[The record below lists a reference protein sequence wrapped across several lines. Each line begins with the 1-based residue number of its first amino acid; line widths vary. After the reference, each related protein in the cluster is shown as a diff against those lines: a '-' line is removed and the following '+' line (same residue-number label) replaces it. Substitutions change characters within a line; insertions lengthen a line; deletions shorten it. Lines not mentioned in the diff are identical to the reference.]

1 MIKGITVKLF
11 ERKKTGIDEFNHA
24 IYEESP
30 VTVSNILVS
39 PASSQEIID
48 TINLTGRK
56 AVYSIAI
63 PKGDK
68 HTWDGCRVDFFGSS
82 WRVVGFPQEGI
93 PELVPLAWNQKWMV
107 ERYE

>member
-1 MIKGITVKLF
+1 MIKGITVTLF
-11 ERKKTGIDEFNHA
+11 ERKKAWMDEFNHA

-30 VTVSNILVS
+30 VIVKNVLVS

-82 WRVVGFPQEGI
+82 WRTGCS
-93 PELVPLAWNQKWMV
+93 
-107 ERYE
+107 